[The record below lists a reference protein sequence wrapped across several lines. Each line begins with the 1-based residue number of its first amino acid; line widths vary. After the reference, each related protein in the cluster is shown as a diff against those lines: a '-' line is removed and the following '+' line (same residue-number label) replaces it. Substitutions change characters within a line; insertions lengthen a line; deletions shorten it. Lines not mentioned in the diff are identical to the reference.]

1 MNLAIIVGR
10 LAHTPEL
17 KALPSGLKIAE
28 FSVATNYSVQ
38 NKETQQWE
46 DRTDWHNVK
55 VFGKRAETV
64 AQYLKGGDQV
74 VVRGS
79 MKTDSYE
86 DKNGG
91 PKRYRSYILMDDFEF
106 GAKNMKR
113 DDRQGQDGHDQSGPT
128 DADAPDTIE
137 YPEDDINPED
147 IPF

>member
-74 VVRGS
+74 A
-79 MKTDSYE
+79 
-86 DKNGG
+86 
-91 PKRYRSYILMDDFEF
+91 F
-106 GAKNMKR
+106 
-113 DDRQGQDGHDQSGPT
+113 
-128 DADAPDTIE
+128 
-137 YPEDDINPED
+137 
-147 IPF
+147 